1 MKNVKWKTEYTQKI
15 SKDTIALMELRG
27 NEIFEVG
34 FNEDVEA
41 VYKYCVEHGQKW
53 EEVLKVST
61 GKDYIY

>member
-1 MKNVKWKTEYTQKI
+1 MKNINWKTKYVQEI
-15 SKDTIALMELRG
+15 SHDTMALMELRG
-27 NEIFEVG
+27 NEIFEAV